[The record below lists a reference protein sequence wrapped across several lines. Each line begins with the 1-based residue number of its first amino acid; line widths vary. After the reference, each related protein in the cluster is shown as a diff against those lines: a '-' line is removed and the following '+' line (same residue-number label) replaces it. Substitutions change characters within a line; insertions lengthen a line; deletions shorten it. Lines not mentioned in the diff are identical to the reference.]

1 MGLYAPAIQSW
12 WQTILLPTQVPT
24 AVGTGSL

>member
-1 MGLYAPAIQSW
+1 MCVCALAESW

-24 AVGTGSL
+24 AVGTG